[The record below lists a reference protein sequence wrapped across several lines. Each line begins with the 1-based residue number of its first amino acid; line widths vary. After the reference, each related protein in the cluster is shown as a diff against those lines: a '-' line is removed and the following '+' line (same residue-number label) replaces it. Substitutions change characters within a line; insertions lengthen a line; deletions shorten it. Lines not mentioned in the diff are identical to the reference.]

1 MMRQPPRPTRAAT
14 PFPATTLVRSYLPAP
29 GPVPAPR
36 LLETACAKPPLRPG
50 LAFVRQPAWDTA
62 DPEMQEGCA
71 ELVAALGEGCEEVD
85 LPKHFGEAMKLCEL
99 VQLAELA
106 KSFDHY
112 ARRGRDPLSPE
123 MRQAIDDGNR
133 VLASDD
139 LAARDWPK
147 LLNYALAAVF
157 AS

>member
-1 MMRQPPRPTRAAT
+1 
-14 PFPATTLVRSYLPAP
+14 
-29 GPVPAPR
+29 
-36 LLETACAKPPLRPG
+36 
-50 LAFVRQPAWDTA
+50 
-62 DPEMQEGCA
+62 MQEGCA

-112 ARRGRDPLSPE
+112 ARRGRDQLSPE

-133 VLASDD
+133 ALARDH
-139 LAARDWPK
+139 LAARRCPN
-147 LLNYALAAVF
+147 LLNDALGSGFERFEPSVTTGSAGPGPQGWGWTCRHECHGIYALGGVPAV
-157 AS
+157 SVLRRQT

>member
-112 ARRGRDPLSPE
+112 SRSGRDQLSPE
-123 MRQAIDDGNR
+123 MRQASSEEHKSELQSLMR
-133 VLASDD
+133 HSYSA
-139 LAARDWPK
+139 
-147 LLNYALAAVF
+147 
-157 AS
+157 